1 MTRVVLPLAV
11 VLATLTA
18 CGGQKTAHVADQA
31 THEPE
36 PQVELLPSAGP
47 ATAGEIVPGGAVDVL
62 QREGWRVEQA

>member
-11 VLATLTA
+11 VLATVAA
-18 CGGQKTAHVADQA
+18 CGGQKATDVADQV

-36 PQVELLPSAGP
+36 PQVELLPSTGT